1 MGGGGQGG
9 NKKQVE
15 SMEGSNRTE
24 TGRCCGNPKKSEDIL
39 KSGWKP
45 GVSKE
50 PGMEKQDLQNGERD
64 S

>member
-1 MGGGGQGG
+1 MGI
-9 NKKQVE
+9 K
-15 SMEGSNRTE
+15 SRLRALEGSNRTE

>member
-1 MGGGGQGG
+1 MQGG
-9 NKKQVE
+9 NKKQQVE
-15 SMEGSNRTE
+15 SMKGSNRTE
-24 TGRCCGNPKKSEDIL
+24 TGRCCRNPKKSEDIL

-45 GVSKE
+45 GVRSKE